1 VEVAATGIYGEKGCK
16 GPTLAVEEKNEQA
29 CDTDDGGGE
38 GEHRWSWGS
47 NRTRFDH
54 WARYVGGW
62 GSTAAA
68 AAALVCSAYS
78 RLPSRV
84 IGGEKEVED
93 ACDNPPRKIPSY
105 RLKPIHFGH

>member
-1 VEVAATGIYGEKGCK
+1 VEVAATGIYGEKGSK

-29 CDTDDGGGE
+29 CDTDGGE

-47 NRTRFDH
+47 NRIGFDH

-62 GSTAAA
+62 GNAAA
-68 AAALVCSAYS
+68 TALVCSAYS
-78 RLPSRV
+78 RPSSRV

-93 ACDNPPRKIPSY
+93 ACDNPPRKIPYY
-105 RLKPIHFGH
+105 RGIA